1 MRLRKRQR
9 GFLLAPY
16 RFGPSAPPAAELIG
30 TAFSGYSV
38 GTSSSATIPA
48 AAEEDDLLL
57 AFVMH
62 RAALTAP
69 AGWTLVATQ
78 SCTGSSSTVQ
88 YTSVYKRIALAG
100 DASASTT
107 WTQASSQRFA
117 VHLHAWR
124 RDGACD
130 VLHYSTAFESNKT
143 VGGRYLVWAEVTSD
157 IDGGIG
163 IACASSVVGNSAGN
177 QMVPSSGTLTTPS
190 NTAHNRLGVAWMP
203 RNDGQGVSG
212 SFDINMP
219 DENGI
224 AAVSL
229 IVG

>member
-1 MRLRKRQR
+1 MLN
-9 GFLLAPY
+9 PY

-48 AAEEDDLLL
+48 AAQEDDLLL

-62 RAALTAP
+62 RDTLTPP
-69 AGWTLVATQ
+69 AGWTLIATQ
-78 SCTGSSSTVQ
+78 SCTTSLATVQ

-100 DASASTT
+100 DANASTT
-107 WTQASSQRFA
+107 WTQSSSQRFA

-124 RDGACD
+124 KDGACD
-130 VLHYSTAFESNKT
+130 VLHYSTAFENNKT
-143 VGGRYLVWAEVTSD
+143 VNGRYLVWAEVTSG

-163 IACASSVVGNSAGN
+163 IACASSLVGNATGN

-190 NTAHNRLGVAWMP
+190 NTADNRLGVAWMT
-203 RNDGQGVSG
+203 RNDGQTVSG
-212 SFDINMP
+212 TFDINMP

-224 AAVSL
+224 ASVSL